1 MAGISGFGRKVSNQI
16 LFSLGLPAIL
26 SLFDTFTNLIESI
39 FAVYFLHMVYALL
52 FNQIDRALQKG
63 RLEFV
68 SGDSGLKQ
76 ARTNSW

>member
-1 MAGISGFGRKVSNQI
+1 MAGFSVFGRKVSNQI
-16 LFSLGLPAIL
+16 LFSLGLPAML

-39 FAVYFLHMVYALL
+39 FAVYFLLMVHALL